1 MFVILILFQL
11 LACVT
16 QGTEYAADLGLSC
29 PDYFIAAEE
38 PKKTKAWKQCQESS
52 VELLGCL
59 SNGHK
64 VKDTAD
70 LADRTTIL
78 CDYLKSREHVVQYS
92 MLFQKG
98 RADVTKKYMKSK
110 ELKNYIVNLKEQFV
124 HLTAKDMIVE
134 EVSLMAEQSNVTVMD
149 AKARYKERTV
159 KFIRDISQLNKEYEE
174 IVVKKSMNAMY
185 KIEDIDLALYD
196 KDPLLHKN
204 NRDMG
209 IVKLPKLKHVTTP
222 DVRGIILEHGAR
234 QLTTQDPL
242 EKLKESTRRIIKGKF
257 RLQSP
262 EGTLF
267 FLIKTTSY
275 SR

>member
-1 MFVILILFQL
+1 MFLILILFQL

-16 QGTEYAADLGLSC
+16 QGTEYAADLGMSC
-29 PDYFIAAEE
+29 PDYFIEAEE

-52 VELLGCL
+52 IELLGCL

-70 LADRTTIL
+70 MADRTTII
-78 CDYLKSREHVVQYS
+78 CEYLKSREHAEQYS

-110 ELKNYIVNLKEQFV
+110 ELKNYIVTLKEQFV

-149 AKARYKERTV
+149 AKARFKERTA
-159 KFIRDISQLNKEYEE
+159 KLIRDIIQLNEKYEE

-196 KDPLLHKN
+196 KDPKLHKN
-204 NRDMG
+204 NRDKG
-209 IVKLPKLKHVTTP
+209 IGKLPKLEHVSTP
-222 DVRGIILEHGAR
+222 PPMGKFFNDVTWQQG
-234 QLTTQDPL
+234 
-242 EKLKESTRRIIKGKF
+242 KEDRSTKKFIPGKF
-257 RLQSP
+257 RLDYNHP
-262 EGTLF
+262 KAHCFT
-267 FLIKTTSY
+267 
-275 SR
+275 